1 MIELPPKGSMTD
13 LLKQAQEM
21 QSKLQRAQD
30 ELTNLAVV
38 GESGAGWVKIKMN
51 GRHHVLEVK
60 LKPELFDEDIAMIE
74 GLIAAAYN
82 NASQKIEG
90 AARHKMVDLTKAIG
104 LPPGFELPPE
114 GGGESGEGK

>member
-21 QSKLQRAQD
+21 QTKLQKAQD
-30 ELTNLAVV
+30 ELTGLTVV
-38 GESGAGWVKIKMN
+38 GESGAGSVKVKMN
-51 GRHHVLEVK
+51 GRHNVLEVK
-60 LKPELFDEDIAMIE
+60 LKPDVLDEDIGMIE
-74 GLIAAAYN
+74 GLIVAAFN

-90 AARHKMVDLTKAIG
+90 AARGKMVDLTKAIG

-114 GGGESGEGK
+114 GGK